1 MLWASV
7 LALIFSMR
15 LDGGKDIHSVKS
27 DWSVLHA
34 EFKAHILLPSYV
46 NIKEHET
53 KTHTENT
60 V

>member
-1 MLWASV
+1 
-7 LALIFSMR
+7 MR